1 MRRELGEMTRAMPPE
16 YKPCGTFIAFLADL
30 PVALA
35 AKEFRKVLLQ
45 SDADDQWPTTVKYR
59 SMIHDILRNR
69 D

>member
-1 MRRELGEMTRAMPPE
+1 MERRQQWNLSQSQIGSS
-16 YKPCGTFIAFLADL
+16 GTFIAFLADL